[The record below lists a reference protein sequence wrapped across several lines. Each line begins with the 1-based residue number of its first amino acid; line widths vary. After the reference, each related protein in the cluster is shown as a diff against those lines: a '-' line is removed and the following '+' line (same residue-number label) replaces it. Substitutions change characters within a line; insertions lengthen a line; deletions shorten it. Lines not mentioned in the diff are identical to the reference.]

1 MADRVIEELDRDESL
16 RLISAGGIGR
26 IAYTS
31 RFGPTV
37 LPVNYTFYEGAI
49 IFRTAENSALDE
61 DLRTGIAGADYEV
74 AFEIDDIDVAGK
86 MGWSVLVQGPA
97 HHVTGP
103 EREEAYRACVE
114 PWAPGP
120 KELLV
125 RIVPSRITGRRIGHS

>member
-1 MADRVIEELDRDESL
+1 MADRVIEELDRDEAL

-49 IFRTAENSALDE
+49 LFRTAEHSALDE

-74 AFEIDDIDVAGK
+74 AFEIDDIDMAGQ

-103 EREEAYRACVE
+103 ERDAAFAACAE
-114 PWAPGP
+114 PWAPGNR
-120 KELLV
+120 ELLV
-125 RIVPSRITGRRIGHS
+125 RISPSHVFGRRINNS

>member
-103 EREEAYRACVE
+103 ERDEAFRACAE
-114 PWAPGP
+114 PWAPG
-120 KELLV
+120 KRELLV
-125 RIVPSRITGRRIGHS
+125 QIRPSHITGRRISVS